1 MTESNLR
8 PHCKRGPR
16 HVVLMGVAGSGKSTI
31 GAALAV
37 RLGCVFA
44 DADDF
49 HSDASR
55 AKMAA
60 GVPLDD
66 IDRAP
71 WLASLRDWMTAQHSV
86 GRSTVLACSALR
98 RRYRDVLRQAR
109 GPVTIVHLDL
119 PAEVATNRMKQRTNH
134 YMPASLLRSQLD
146 CLEPLEPDERG
157 FRVEATAIPEQLIAS
172 IILRLTDEEA
182 SGLFLADYFA
192 QVPAEDLRSYS
203 PETLH
208 ARAAHH
214 LKVASSRAPGQAAVG
229 ILNEMDA
236 SVVAVVTEDIPY
248 LVPSITAELTR
259 DDASIRLLVH
269 PSFQVQ
275 RDPVSHELLDVWSG
289 SSMEGALGEPAPE
302 AGRNEIWIAAE
313 IGRLADDA
321 AARELTENLHRV
333 LDDVRVAAE
342 DAAAIHGKLSEA
354 VASADGL
361 PHAVVPPLEQL
372 RELLLWL
379 DDGNF
384 LFLGYGEYEVTE
396 PGGQELLSER
406 PGSALGLLRRPQGD
420 AAAGRLEAG
429 LPRIRGPQALT
440 LATSE
445 VRSTVLRRS
454 YLDELRLQVFNEVG
468 ITTGER
474 RFVGLF
480 TPGAAHQSVRRI
492 PVIREKVQAVSE
504 RLGFAPRS
512 QHGKDLLLV
521 LETFPRD
528 ELFHIEVDDLTRLA
542 GEILRAE
549 VHRRTRVFLR
559 PDSFGRF
566 MSALVFF
573 PRRRYSTAV
582 RLLMEQELKEAFKA
596 KSIESEVRLTE
607 SPMARVFF
615 RIDMAGAASD
625 APASSTADVDP
636 SELERRLISATR
648 SWSDGLEEVIR
659 ERFPAAEAARL
670 SGLWSDAFPPSYRA
684 DYDAAAA
691 IGDIIKFETFGLD
704 GTGGRPYGDP
714 LLTVYVRPGAAPTL
728 AEDARIRL
736 YLTRPRS
743 LTQILPF
750 LHNLGLEVL
759 DERPF
764 ELRHGTGQD
773 VFLYDLGVKYPA
785 GVDPEAT
792 SELLADAFGAAMRGD
807 VESDRI
813 DALVIRERVGWRQ
826 AAILRSYAK
835 YLQQLGTTNSYG
847 FIAETLMT
855 NVRATHALLALFQA
869 KFDPELDAP
878 ARFQHTADARSE
890 LLAAIDEIP
899 VLDADR
905 LLRTFMN
912 LVEAT
917 LRTNYFL
924 DKAHLSFKLNPAAIA
939 NAPFPRPKYEIWVYS
954 PRVEGV
960 HLRFGALARG
970 GLRWSD
976 RSEDFRT
983 EVLGLVKAQNVKNS
997 VIVPSGAKGGFY
1009 PKQLPDPA
1017 ADREAWLAEGL
1028 ECYRI
1033 FISGLLDLTD
1043 NLVTTARGEAVVPP
1057 ERVVRH
1063 DGDDYYLVVA
1073 ADKGTASFSDTANA
1087 VARDYSFWLG
1097 DAFASGGSDGYDHKQ
1112 MGITARGAWVSVKH
1126 HFGELGVDS
1135 QSEDFTVAGIGDMS
1149 GDVFGNAML
1158 LSPHIRLVAAFDH
1171 RHIFL
1176 DPTPDAA
1183 ASFEE
1188 RKRLFGL
1195 PRSSW
1200 ADYDRSLIS
1209 GGGGVHSRRAKTIE
1223 ITEQVR
1229 ICLGLEPGTL
1239 SLPPHGLLQAILRA
1253 PVDLLYNGGIGTYVK
1268 ASIESHTEVGDKAND
1283 AIRVN
1288 GNELSARIVAEGGNL
1303 GVTQRGRVEA
1313 ALAGV
1318 LLNTDAIDNSAGVD
1332 CSDHEVNI
1340 KIFIDRMIAAG
1351 KMPAAE
1357 RAGFLHSL
1365 TDEVAR
1371 LVLANNEDQNVLLF
1385 NDRHLVLEWGPGFE
1399 RIMDWLE
1406 SATDLDRSL
1415 EGLPSTEQLQERLR
1429 SGNGLT
1435 APELSVLAA
1444 YAKIELAKE
1453 LTASDL
1459 ADDPWFKRVLRGY
1472 FPPHLSARFD
1482 AELDAHPLRRQII
1495 CMVVAN
1501 DMINLGGITFAFRAI
1516 EETTATAAAVARAF
1530 VIAREAYDL
1539 SWFVD
1544 RIAGL
1549 PPGFPSE
1556 HAAEVAL
1563 PMRRILDR
1571 ATRWYVTH
1579 DHRDQPIAEALKRI
1593 APTLDLLQTRTLEFL
1608 RGSDRDRAQERLAHW
1623 DDVGLPGELGRRAS
1637 DLLESFGLLDI
1648 SLVSEQVDEPL
1659 TTIADL
1665 YHTVI
1670 HWTGVGTLLLRIT
1683 DLPRQSRWEA
1693 LARAALRDDAYSAVV
1708 DITVSIMQ
1716 TTQSSDASGTDA
1728 VDRIVAWERGRQEQ
1742 LGRIKDTFAEVTK
1755 PGQVD
1760 LASISVALKLLRTLA
1775 RR

>member
-1 MTESNLR
+1 MSDKPVPAEYARSDVSGQATES
-8 PHCKRGPR
+8 
-16 HVVLMGVAGSGKSTI
+16 
-31 GAALAV
+31 
-37 RLGCVFA
+37 
-44 DADDF
+44 
-49 HSDASR
+49 
-55 AKMAA
+55 
-60 GVPLDD
+60 
-66 IDRAP
+66 
-71 WLASLRDWMTAQHSV
+71 
-86 GRSTVLACSALR
+86 
-98 RRYRDVLRQAR
+98 
-109 GPVTIVHLDL
+109 
-119 PAEVATNRMKQRTNH
+119 
-134 YMPASLLRSQLD
+134 LLT
-146 CLEPLEPDERG
+146 G
-157 FRVEATAIPEQLIAS
+157 
-172 IILRLTDEEA
+172 
-182 SGLFLADYFA
+182 YFA

-203 PETLH
+203 TETLR
-208 ARAAHH
+208 ARVAHH

-236 SVVAVVTEDIPY
+236 SIVAVVTEDIPY
-248 LVPSITAELTR
+248 LVHSVTAELAR
-259 DDASIRLLVH
+259 DDAAIRLLVH
-269 PSFQVQ
+269 PSFQVL
-275 RDPVSHELLDVWSG
+275 RDPVSHELLDVWTG
-289 SSMEGALGEPAPE
+289 SSTEDALGGRAPE
-302 AGRNEIWIAAE
+302 AGATEVWIAAE
-313 IGRLADDA
+313 IGRLADNA
-321 AARELTENLHRV
+321 AATELTENLHRV
-333 LDDVRVAAE
+333 LDEVRVAAE

-354 VASADGL
+354 VASAAGL
-361 PHAVVPPLEQL
+361 PHTLVPPPEEI

-384 LFLGYGEYEVTE
+384 LFLGYDEYELTTA
-396 PGGQELLSER
+396 GGQELLSER
-406 PGSALGLLRRPQGD
+406 PGTALGLLRRPQGD
-420 AAAGRLEAG
+420 AAAGHG
-429 LPRIRGPQALT
+429 PGMPRIGGPEALT
-440 LATSE
+440 FATSE

-454 YLDELRLQVFNEVG
+454 YLDELHLQVINEAG
-468 ITTGER
+468 TSIGER

-480 TPGAAHQSVRRI
+480 TAGAAHQSVRRI
-492 PVIREKVQAVSE
+492 PVIREKVRVVSE
-504 RLGFAPRS
+504 RLGLASRS
-512 QHGKDLLLV
+512 HHGKDLLAI

-528 ELFHIEVDDLTRLA
+528 ELFHTDADDLTRLA

-566 MSALVFF
+566 TSALVLF

-582 RLLMEQELKEAFKA
+582 RLLMEQELRQVFKA
-596 KSIESEVRLTE
+596 KSIDFDVRLTE

-615 RIDMAGAASD
+615 RIHMAGTAPD
-625 APASSTADVDP
+625 APEYTTVGVDP
-636 SELERRLISATR
+636 SVLERRLISATR
-648 SWSDGLEEVIR
+648 PWSEGLEEVIR
-659 ERFPAAEAARL
+659 ERFTAAGAARL
-670 SGLWSDAFPPSYRA
+670 TELWSDAFPPSYRA
-684 DYDAAAA
+684 DYEAETA
-691 IGDIIKFETFGLD
+691 IADILNFERFDLD
-704 GTGGRPYGDP
+704 GTGGRPDWDP
-714 LLTVYVRPGAAPTL
+714 LLTVYARPGTSPTL
-728 AEDARIRL
+728 AEEARIRL
-736 YLTRPRS
+736 YLTKPRS

-759 DERPF
+759 DQRPF
-764 ELRHGTGQD
+764 ELRRGSGQD
-773 VFLYDLGVKYPA
+773 VFLYDLGVKYPG

-792 SELLADAFGAAMRGD
+792 SELIADAFAAAMRGD
-807 VESDRI
+807 IESDRI

-847 FIAETLMT
+847 FIADTLLA
-855 NVRATHALLALFQA
+855 NARATHALLDLFQA
-869 KFDPELDAP
+869 KFDPGLDAP
-878 ARFQHTADARSE
+878 ARLQHTTAARKE

-924 DKAHLSFKLNPAAIA
+924 DKTHLSFKLNPAAIA

-997 VIVPSGAKGGFY
+997 VIVPTGAKGGFY
-1009 PKQLPDPA
+1009 PKRLPDPA

-1033 FISGLLDLTD
+1033 FVSALLDVTD
-1043 NLVTTARGEAVVPP
+1043 NLVIAARGEAVVPP
-1057 ERVVRH
+1057 EGVVRH

-1087 VARDYSFWLG
+1087 LARDYRFWLG
-1097 DAFASGGSDGYDHKQ
+1097 DAFASGGSVGYDHKQ
-1112 MGITARGAWVSVKH
+1112 MGITARGAWESVKH
-1126 HFGELGVDS
+1126 HFSELGMDS

-1176 DPTPDAA
+1176 DPTPDP
-1183 ASFEE
+1183 ASSFQE

-1200 ADYDRSLIS
+1200 ADYDPALIS
-1209 GGGGVHSRRAKTIE
+1209 AGGGVHSRRAKTIE
-1223 ITEQVR
+1223 ITEEVR
-1229 ICLGLEPGTL
+1229 LCLGLEPGTAA
-1239 SLPPHGLLQAILRA
+1239 LPPHALMQAILRA

-1268 ASIESHTEVGDKAND
+1268 ASTESQTEVGDKAND
-1283 AIRVN
+1283 PIRVN
-1288 GNELSARIVAEGGNL
+1288 GNELRARIVVEGGNL

-1340 KIFIDRMIAAG
+1340 KIFVDRMIAAG
-1351 KMPAAE
+1351 KMRAAE
-1357 RAGFLHSL
+1357 RAGFLQSL
-1365 TDEVAR
+1365 TDEVSR
-1371 LVLANNEDQNVLLF
+1371 LVLANNADQNVLLF
-1385 NDRHLVLEWGPGFE
+1385 NDRHMALELSPGFE

-1406 SATDLDRSL
+1406 TAADLDRSL
-1415 EGLPSTEQLQERLR
+1415 EGLPGTEQLQDRLR
-1429 SGNGLT
+1429 SGHGLT

-1444 YAKIELAKE
+1444 HAKIELARE
-1453 LTASDL
+1453 LTVGDL
-1459 ADDPWFKRVLRGY
+1459 ADDPWFRRVLRGY
-1472 FPPHLSARFD
+1472 FPDQLSERFD
-1482 AELDAHPLRRQII
+1482 AELDEHPLRRQII
-1495 CMVVAN
+1495 CTVVAN

-1530 VIAREAYDL
+1530 VVVREAYEL
-1539 SWFVD
+1539 QRFVD

-1556 HAAEVAL
+1556 HAAAVVL
-1563 PMRRILDR
+1563 PLRRIIDR

-1579 DHRDQPIAEALKRI
+1579 DHRDQPIAEALKRV
-1593 APTLDLLQTRTLEFL
+1593 APTLDLLRTRTLDFL
-1608 RGSDRDRAQERLAHW
+1608 RGSDLDRAKERLAHW
-1623 DDVGLPGELGRRAS
+1623 DDVGMPAELGRRAA
-1637 DLLESFGLLDI
+1637 DLLESYSLLDI

-1659 TTIADL
+1659 TTIADM

-1670 HWTGVGTLLLRIT
+1670 HWIGVGTLLLRIT

-1708 DITVSIMQ
+1708 DITISVMQ
-1716 TTQSSDASGTDA
+1716 TTQRSDASGAAA
-1728 VDRIVAWERGRQEQ
+1728 VERIVEWERGRQEQ